1 MNVSNLVGI
10 LNPDKENI
18 KLAKHC
24 SRVNC
29 IEEHARVQY
38 ACLLS
43 SSGTPRLSCNRA
55 TMYAD
60 EKQYREKSSSD
71 LLGYYSLRVYK
82 SWLQNCSPASA
93 KSDSDE
99 DFLSPKN

>member
-43 SSGTPRLSCNRA
+43 CNRA

-60 EKQYREKSSSD
+60 EKQYHEKSSSD
-71 LLGYYSLRVYK
+71 LLGYFSLRVDK

-93 KSDSDE
+93 KSDSGE